1 MGNKIVRV
9 SVLMYAYV
17 YWNPSQWAG
26 PCQMIAEIE
35 PLLTRFPTF
44 TRERKRERERVC
56 GALWD
61 QSANFHK
68 DMLQWNMERH
78 VHIWLLSLPD
88 DVSLRIA
95 SLFSPFGNWSKS
107 KVGFIVII
115 YIYIYI
121 YSWFRFEFNFYWW
134 IYAYLFSFSPFS

>member
-44 TRERKRERERVC
+44 TRERKREREREYAVRYGTKVQTSTRIC
-56 GALWD
+56 SNEIWKGMCIYDFCLFPMMFLSVSPLSSLHLEIEVTRKWGSLW
-61 QSANFHK
+61 
-68 DMLQWNMERH
+68 L
-78 VHIWLLSLPD
+78 
-88 DVSLRIA
+88 
-95 SLFSPFGNWSKS
+95 
-107 KVGFIVII
+107 
-115 YIYIYI
+115 YIYI
-121 YSWFRFEFNFYWW
+121 YSWFSFEFNFYWW